1 MKTYKKYLS
10 VAEVALMFG
19 VKKLTVRQ
27 WIKNGEIN
35 ATKIGQKWFFRQ
47 EDIDQLFVDNS
58 VEEDKNEV

>member
-10 VAEVALMFG
+10 VGEVALMFG
-19 VKKLTVRQ
+19 VKRLTVRQ

-47 EDIDQLFVDNS
+47 EDIDQLFVDNPREG
-58 VEEDKNEV
+58 VNTTK